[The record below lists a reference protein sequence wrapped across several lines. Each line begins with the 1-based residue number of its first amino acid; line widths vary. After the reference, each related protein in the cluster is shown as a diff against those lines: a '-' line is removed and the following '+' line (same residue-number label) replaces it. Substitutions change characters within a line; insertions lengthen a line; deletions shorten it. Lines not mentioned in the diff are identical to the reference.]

1 MQLSVYKSSA
11 GSGKTF
17 TLVKDFLT
25 LALASKKPEL
35 VRNILALTFTNKA
48 AQEMKDRILES
59 LSAFSK
65 ENVSGKSLALLD
77 ALIES
82 KKLNLSEKE
91 IKNRSKKL
99 LNYILHNYS
108 SFSVSTIDK
117 FNYRLIQTFAQDL
130 GVSSNAE
137 VELDE
142 LELLEESIN
151 VLLEESTTNE
161 VLSEWLTDFLIS
173 QLNEDK
179 SWNIKRH
186 FIDFSKITLN
196 ENDQF
201 LIDQLSELEL
211 SDFMIILKNIRKKI
225 SKIEIEAKALAK
237 IGYDLL
243 EAHDIDPLNFF
254 GGKNSMTIFLRNLS
268 LSTFEKF
275 PNPGIIKMLDKE
287 DWSMGKAPADQ
298 KEKIAVSQGEFALL
312 INKGLEFGEREI
324 EKWIVL
330 KALLKNIHG
339 VGLLS
344 EVRKNFKKLTEE
356 LNVIPISTFNRNIA
370 NVVRNEPSPYI
381 YERLGNRYRNFLLD
395 EFQDTS
401 KMQWHNLLPLVENGL
416 STEGQ
421 SLIVG
426 DAKQAIYRWRGGDA
440 DQFVYLPKITD
451 PNADELTIERSSL
464 LEQYIDNK
472 TLDSNWRSCAEIVN
486 FNNNFFSGL
495 AELKGGLIAD
505 VYKSV
510 KQVPQKKDTSGYIN
524 YSLIPAEIEENE
536 LEEELSQEERMFD
549 AVFNKIQTLL
559 NADYSKGDIAIL
571 CRSNKQISALSQYL
585 EPKIDIVTS
594 EGLLLFSHPSSLLLH
609 TAFKHAQLNGTL
621 TKNEQTIKT
630 NLSVQLI
637 LLLSKLGKIA
647 SEHVHD
653 YLSSITEDKS
663 ETNLAL
669 VLASLGVDYKIGE
682 IQGLTIYQQLLG
694 LCRIFN
700 LSKKPSPYVI
710 LLLEKTLEYSKKHP
724 ANTASQFIKWIELK
738 AEKTS
743 LELPENKDAI
753 KIMTIHKAK
762 GLEFP
767 AVIFP
772 FANTLVK
779 SDAKLWVNS
788 DYLDVGLP
796 FGLINSSATLER
808 TKFSEIYESEK
819 AKTWLDSINTYYVAF
834 TRAENALFI
843 LAHEYKR
850 SKSDMRSIYQPILE
864 QYPEFNKEKN
874 ALELGELIAPENTKK
889 DKSPAIETENLET
902 IYTENW
908 IENIAI
914 APTVKTNITALSPSE
929 YGDLVHELMR
939 SVANSDQ
946 YKNQLKTRLSLNT
959 IDSETKEK
967 IESEFESLF
976 NNKIFKGL
984 FDTPGQRYLERD
996 MTALDGKIIRPDC
1009 VIMGNENVILM
1020 DYKTGVPEASH
1031 EKQILEYKNNI
1042 EVMQKRPVKAYLVY
1056 TENAEIKS
1064 VNQ

>member
-77 ALIES
+77 ALIKS
-82 KKLNLSEKE
+82 KKLNLPEEE

-151 VLLEESTTNE
+151 VLLKESATNE

-211 SDFMIILKNIRKKI
+211 SDFTIILKNIRKKI
-225 SKIEIEAKALAK
+225 SKIEIEAKALSK

-254 GGKNSMTIFLRNLS
+254 GGKNSMTIFFRNLS

-298 KEKIAVSQGEFALL
+298 KEKIAASQDEFALL
-312 INKGLEFGEREI
+312 INKSLEFGEREI

-344 EVRKNFKKLTEE
+344 EVRKKFKKLTEE

-440 DQFVYLPKITD
+440 DQFVYLPKIID
-451 PNADELTIERSSL
+451 PNADELTNERSSL
-464 LEQYIDNK
+464 LEQYIENK
-472 TLDSNWRSCAEIVN
+472 TLDSNWRSCEEIVN

-495 AELKGGLIAD
+495 AKLKGGLIAD

-510 KQVPQKKDTSGYIN
+510 EQVPQKKDTSGYIN

-536 LEEELSQEERMFD
+536 LEEELSQEERMFA
-549 AVFNKIQTLL
+549 AVFNKIQTLI

-637 LLLSKLGKIA
+637 LLLNKLGKIA

-669 VLASLGVDYKIGE
+669 VLASLGVDYKIEE

-694 LCRIFN
+694 LCRIFH

-710 LLLEKTLEYSKKHP
+710 LLLEKTLEY
-724 ANTASQFIKWIELK
+724 
-738 AEKTS
+738 
-743 LELPENKDAI
+743 PENKDAI

-796 FGLINSSATLER
+796 FGLINSSLTLER

-843 LAHEYKR
+843 IAHEYKR

-874 ALELGELIAPENTKK
+874 ALELGQLIAPENTKK
-889 DKSPAIETENLET
+889 DKSNAIETEDLET

-908 IENIAI
+908 LENIAI
-914 APTVKTNITALSPSE
+914 APTVKTDITTLSPSE

-939 SVANSDQ
+939 SVTNSDQ
-946 YKNQLKTRLSLNT
+946 YKNQLKTRLSLNA

-967 IESEFESLF
+967 IESGFESLF

-996 MTALDGKIIRPDC
+996 MIASDGKIIRPDC

-1020 DYKTGVPEASH
+1020 DYKTGVPEPSH

-1064 VNQ
+1064 VN

>member
-25 LALASKKPEL
+25 QALATEKPEL

-48 AQEMKDRILES
+48 AQEMKDRILEN
-59 LSAFSK
+59 LNAFSN
-65 ENVSGKSLALLD
+65 ENVSGKSLALLN
-77 ALIES
+77 ALSES
-82 KKLNLSEKE
+82 KKLNLSEDE
-91 IKNRSKKL
+91 IKNRSEKL
-99 LNYILHNYS
+99 LKYILHNYS

-130 GVSSNAE
+130 GVSSSAE

-151 VLLEESTTNE
+151 ILLEESTAHA

-211 SDFMIILKNIRKKI
+211 SDFKVILKNIRGKI
-225 SKIEIEAKALAK
+225 SKIETEAKALAK

-243 EAHDIDPLNFF
+243 AAHDIDPLNFF
-254 GGKNSMTIFLRNLS
+254 GGKNGMSIFLRHLS
-268 LSTFEKF
+268 QSTLDKF

-298 KEKIAVSQGEFALL
+298 KDKIAASKDEFVLL
-312 INKGLEFGEREI
+312 INKALDFSEREI

-344 EVRKNFKKLTEE
+344 EVRKKFKLLTEE

-416 STEGQ
+416 STKGQ

-472 TLDSNWRSCAEIVN
+472 TLDSNWRSSVEIVN
-486 FNNNFFSGL
+486 FNNNFFSEI
-495 AELKGGLIAD
+495 AKLKGGLIED
-505 VYKSV
+505 VYKCV
-510 KQVPQKKDTSGYIN
+510 KQIPQKKDLNGYVN
-524 YSLIPAEIEENE
+524 YNLIPTNEEVTE
-536 LEEELSQEERMFD
+536 LEEELSQEERMLV
-549 AVFNKIQTLL
+549 AVFSKIQTLL
-559 NADYSKGDIAIL
+559 NAGYSKRDIAIL

-594 EGLLLFSHPSSLLLH
+594 EGLLLFSHSSSLLLH
-609 TAFKHAQLNGTL
+609 TAFKHAQLHVTL
-621 TKNEQTIKT
+621 SKNEQTIKT
-630 NLSVQLI
+630 NLSVQL
-637 LLLSKLGKIA
+637 LLLLKKLGRIENEKL
-647 SEHVHD
+647 HD
-653 YLSSITEDKS
+653 YLSSITADKS
-663 ETNLAL
+663 DINLTL
-669 VLASLGVDYKIGE
+669 ILTSLGIEYKIE
-682 IQGLTIYQQLLG
+682 DVKGLSIYQQLLG
-694 LCRIFN
+694 LCRMFQ
-700 LSKKPSPYVI
+700 LSENPSPYVV
-710 LLLEKTLEYSKKHP
+710 LLLEKALEYTKKHP

-738 AEKTS
+738 GEKLS
-743 LELPENKDAI
+743 LELPENKDAV

-772 FANTLVK
+772 FANTIVK

-788 DYLDVGLP
+788 NYLDVGLP

-819 AKTWLDSINTYYVAF
+819 SKTWLDTINTYYVAF
-834 TRAENALFI
+834 TRAESALFI
-843 LAHEYKR
+843 LAHEYKN

-864 QYPEFNKEKN
+864 QYQAFDKEKN
-874 ALELGELIAPENTKK
+874 SLELGELVAPECEID
-889 DKSPAIETENLET
+889 DKPSTPDIKYLTT
-902 IYTENW
+902 IYSENW
-908 IENIAI
+908 LDNIAL
-914 APTVKTNITALSPSE
+914 APIVKTDSTTLSPSE
-929 YGDLVHELMR
+929 YGDLVHELLR
-939 SVANSDQ
+939 AITSSSQ
-946 YKNQLKTRLSLNT
+946 YKNQIKTRLSLNR
-959 IDSETKEK
+959 IDLETKEK
-967 IESEFESLF
+967 IEMEFQSLF
-976 NNKIFKGL
+976 GNKPFQTL
-984 FDTPGQRYLERD
+984 FDSPGKRYLERD
-996 MTALDGKIIRPDC
+996 MIASDGKIIRPDC
-1009 VIMGNENVILM
+1009 VIIGSKKIILF
-1020 DYKTGVPEASH
+1020 DYKTGMPESSH

-1042 EVMQKRPVKAYLVY
+1042 EVMENKPVEAYLVY
-1056 TENAEIKS
+1056 TENAELKRVI
-1064 VNQ
+1064 